1 MFVNNPGSMTLIID
15 SMEGTT
21 KYSDSPHS
29 RITRY
34 YLACLAADD
43 DSGLSLVRRDDSPD
57 YTVANASTLEEVL
70 SEELPSP
77 NASRSDHRQRF
88 IGYLTFVGPSAGG
101 LGGVRVEPIL
111 LFEVSDD
118 GSVDPFPFINPAF
131 VKRYTMGAEG
141 DHIRDTLDL
150 QAEIGLADPDT
161 PSPIVDVVRRLHQ
174 ARSDWPWREPP
185 ETDALGV
192 GPIGRTADGIYNR
205 AVICTVERSQFT
217 RGLENELNELARK
230 SPTEVADTALAAWVD
245 GVPRYTNTATKAPDL
260 LEPLPLNREQ
270 REAVQRALTERLT
283 VITGPPGTGKS
294 QVVTALLINA
304 VVRGQRVLFASKNN
318 RAVDVVEERLNG
330 FGSRPILLRLGSDDH
345 RQRLAEHLDALRGGR
360 ATTDDVGAYK
370 LQTEHHARLLE
381 LLSEHSQRL
390 EYTVALRNQTDRLE
404 REVEKARD
412 TMAAEEFAAI
422 QGIPSPEMDA
432 LCAAGESVQAALV
445 RGDRTAAGV
454 MARLFWPL
462 IGSSRIK
469 ALGVAI
475 DEFRRA
481 LHTHALAELPPL
493 GSQDF
498 QTLAAYARSALMR
511 LKAIVKARDY
521 FAVLAELR
529 KAPPLELIARE
540 TLELRQRIT
549 ANSVDLWRSWV
560 RTQPSRLT
568 EHDRRALADFSAVLR
583 LIVGANEANE
593 RLRADVFSRY
603 YRLFDQ
609 VSGFLPAWAVTAL
622 SARGRLPLASG
633 AFDLLVIDEASQC
646 DIASALPLLYRCKR
660 AVIIGDPMQ
669 LRHISAVPEALD
681 LQKLQAHGLTDDY
694 LSWSYTAHSLYDL
707 ASSLA
712 DAEGVVQLR
721 DHHRSHPDIIGF
733 SNLQF
738 YESTLRIA
746 TRLNSLSPVWEN
758 PPFVR
763 WLNIA
768 GRASR
773 PSGGSLVNEAE
784 ARAVVEEL
792 RKLMQ
797 SSYSGS
803 VGVVTPF
810 REQANSIRRF
820 LASDIALQGWASA
833 HDCIMET
840 AHRYQGDERDA
851 IIFSPVISRGTPDS
865 SLRFLSKNGHLFNVA
880 ITRARATL
888 IVVGDKT
895 AAKRSEVRYLADF
908 ADYVDRANGSHA
920 EAAGLPVRGLSMAS
934 PCAGY
939 PPVHNSDQVS
949 EWECIL
955 YRALC
960 ASGLQPLPQYTVDRY
975 DLDLALF
982 AEGRKGEERR
992 LDIEVDGQ
1000 RYHQDWDGE
1009 LIRSDQ
1015 LRNERLI
1022 ELGWDVMRF
1031 WVYEVR
1037 DNLDDCVARVKEW
1050 ITGAMPGG

>member
-1 MFVNNPGSMTLIID
+1 
-15 SMEGTT
+15 MEETT
-21 KYSDSPHS
+21 KHSDSPHS
-29 RITRY
+29 RIARY

-43 DSGLSLVRRDDSPD
+43 DNGLSFFRRDDSPD
-57 YTVANASTLEEVL
+57 YTVANARTLTEVL
-70 SEELPSP
+70 SKGFPSP
-77 NASRSDHRQRF
+77 SAGRSDHRQQF
-88 IGYLTFVGPSAGG
+88 IGYLTFVGSPAGG
-101 LGGVRVEPIL
+101 PGSVRVEPIL

-131 VKRYTMGAEG
+131 IKRFAMGG
-141 DHIRDTLDL
+141 DRDHLKDTLNL
-150 QAEIGLADPDT
+150 QTEIGLADPYT
-161 PSPIVDVVRRLHQ
+161 PPLITDVVRHLHE
-174 ARSDWPWREPP
+174 ARPDWPWQEPP
-185 ETDALGV
+185 ETDALGI
-192 GPIGRTADGIYNR
+192 GPFGRAAFGIYNR
-205 AVICTVERSQFT
+205 AINCSVGQSQFT
-217 RGLENELNELARK
+217 RGLENELDALARK
-230 SPTEVADTALAAWVD
+230 SPTEVADTALGAWVN
-245 GVPRYTNTATKAPDL
+245 GAPHCTNPETNPPDL

-304 VVRGQRVLFASKNN
+304 VVHGQRVLFASKNN
-318 RAVDVVEERLNG
+318 KAVDVVEDRLNG
-330 FGSRPILLRLGSDDH
+330 FGSRPVLLRLGSDDH

-360 ATTDDVGAYK
+360 ATADDLGAYK
-370 LQTEHHARLLE
+370 QQTEHHARLLE
-381 LLSEHSQRL
+381 VLSENSQRL
-390 EYTVALRNQTDRLE
+390 ERTVALRNQTDRLE
-404 REVEKARD
+404 RDADEARD
-412 TMAAEEFAAI
+412 TMASEEFAAV
-422 QGIPSPEMDA
+422 QGVSTEEMSA
-432 LCAAGESVQAALV
+432 LCAAGAAVQVALT
-445 RGDRTAAGV
+445 RGDRAVAGV
-454 MARLFWPL
+454 IVQLFWPL
-462 IGSSRIK
+462 VGPSRIE
-469 ALGVAI
+469 ALGASI
-475 DEFRRA
+475 EELRRA
-481 LHTHALAELPPL
+481 LRAHSLAELPPL

-498 QTLAAYARSALMR
+498 LTLAAYARSALER
-511 LKAIVKARDY
+511 LDAIARAHDY
-521 FAVLAELR
+521 FSVLAELQE
-529 KAPPLELIARE
+529 AFPLEFNARE
-540 TLELRQRIT
+540 TLELRQQIT
-549 ANSVDLWRSWV
+549 ANSIDLWRSWV

-568 EHDRRALADFSAVLR
+568 EHDRRALGDFSAVLR
-583 LIVGANEANE
+583 LIVGANQASQP
-593 RLRADVFSRY
+593 LRADVFSRY

-609 VSGFLPAWAVTAL
+609 VSDFLPAWAVTAL
-622 SARGRLPLASG
+622 SARSRLPLAPG

-669 LRHISAVPEALD
+669 LRHISAMPKALD
-681 LQKLQAHGLTDDY
+681 LQKLQTHGLADGY

-707 ASSLA
+707 ASSLTH
-712 DAEGVVQLR
+712 AEGVVQLR

-733 SNLQF
+733 SNRHF

-746 TRLNSLSPVWEN
+746 TKLNGLSPVWKD

-763 WLNIA
+763 WLDIA

-773 PSGGSLVNEAE
+773 PSGGSLFNEAE
-784 ARAVVEEL
+784 ARAVVDEL

-810 REQANSIRRF
+810 REQANRIRRF
-820 LASDIALQGWASA
+820 LASDNALQEWANA
-833 HDCIMET
+833 HGCIMET
-840 AHRYQGDERDA
+840 VHRYQGDERDA
-851 IIFSPVISRGTPDS
+851 IIFSPVISHGTPDS
-865 SLRFLSKNGHLFNVA
+865 SLRFLGTNGHLFNVA

-895 AAKRSEVRYLADF
+895 AAKNSGVRYLVDF
-908 ADYVDRANGSHA
+908 ADYVDRANDSHA
-920 EAAGLPVRGLSMAS
+920 AAADLPAQALSMTS

-939 PPVHNSDQVS
+939 PPVRNPHQVS

-982 AEGRKGEERR
+982 AEGREGEERR

-1009 LIRSDQ
+1009 LVRSDQ

-1037 DNLDDCVARVKEW
+1037 DSLDDCVARVKAW
-1050 ITGAMPGG
+1050 TTGATPGR

>member
-1 MFVNNPGSMTLIID
+1 MQAD
-15 SMEGTT
+15 A
-21 KYSDSPHS
+21 PHS
-29 RITRY
+29 RIARY

-43 DSGLSLVRRDDSPD
+43 NNGVSLVRRDDSPD
-57 YTVANASTLEEVL
+57 YNVPDASTLAEVL
-70 SEELPSP
+70 SAELSRPSVG
-77 NASRSDHRQRF
+77 RSDRRQWF
-88 IGYLTFVGPSAGG
+88 IGYLAYVGPLAGRPSD
-101 LGGVRVEPIL
+101 VRVEPIL

-141 DHIRDTLDL
+141 DHIRETLDL

-161 PSPIVDVVRRLHQ
+161 PSPIADVVRHLHE
-174 ARSDWPWREPP
+174 AHPDWPWREPP
-185 ETDALGV
+185 EPGALGV
-192 GPIGRTADGIYNR
+192 GPIGRAAPGIYNR
-205 AVICTVERSQFT
+205 AIICAVERSQFT
-217 RGLENELNELARK
+217 RGLESELDALAKK
-230 SPTEVADTALAAWVD
+230 SPTEVAGTALGAWVD
-245 GVPRYTNTATKAPDL
+245 RVPRYTGTATKAPDL
-260 LEPLPLNREQ
+260 WEPLPLNREQ

-304 VVRGQRVLFASKNN
+304 VVQGQRVLFASKNN
-318 RAVDVVEERLNG
+318 KAVDVVEERLNG
-330 FGSRPILLRLGSDDH
+330 FGSRPVLLRLGSDDH

-360 ATTDDVGAYK
+360 ATADDFDAYK
-370 LQTEHHARLLE
+370 LQTEYHTRLLE

-390 EYTVALRNQTDRLE
+390 ERTVALRNQTDRLE

-422 QGIPSPEMDA
+422 QGIPSQEMDA
-432 LCAAGESVQAALV
+432 LLAAGESVQAALA
-445 RGDRTAAGV
+445 RGDRATAGV
-454 MARLFWPL
+454 IARLFWPL
-462 IGSSRIK
+462 VGSSRMK
-469 ALGVAI
+469 ALGAAI
-475 DEFRRA
+475 DDFRRA
-481 LHTHALAELPPL
+481 LHAHAFAELPPL

-498 QTLAAYARSALMR
+498 HTLAAYAHSVLARQ
-511 LKAIVKARDY
+511 KATAQARDY
-521 FAVLAELR
+521 FAVLGGLR
-529 KAPPLELIARE
+529 EAPPLELVARE
-540 TLELRQRIT
+540 TLELRRRIT
-549 ANSVDLWRSWV
+549 ANSIDLWCSWV

-568 EHDRRALADFSAVLR
+568 EHDRRALGDFSAVLR
-583 LIVGANEANE
+583 LIVGANKANE
-593 RLRADVFSRY
+593 HLHADVFSRY
-603 YRLFDQ
+603 YKLFDQ
-609 VSGFLPAWAVTAL
+609 VSDFLPAWAVTAL
-622 SARGRLPLASG
+622 SARWRLPLAPG

-646 DIASALPLLYRCKR
+646 DIASALPLLFRCKR
-660 AVIIGDPMQ
+660 VVIIGDPMQ
-669 LRHISAVPEALD
+669 LHHISAVPEALD
-681 LQKLQAHGLTDDY
+681 FQKLEAHSLADEY

-721 DHHRSHPDIIGF
+721 DHHRSHPDIIEF
-733 SNLQF
+733 SNRHF
-738 YESTLRIA
+738 YDSTLRIA
-746 TRLNSLSPVWEN
+746 TKLNSLSPVWEDS
-758 PPFVR
+758 PFVR
-763 WLNIA
+763 WLDIA
-768 GRASR
+768 GQASR
-773 PSGGSLVNEAE
+773 PSGGSLFNETE
-784 ARAVVEEL
+784 AHAVVEEL
-792 RKLMQ
+792 RKLMR

-810 REQANSIRRF
+810 REQANCIQRI

-833 HDCIMET
+833 HGCMIET

-851 IIFSPVISRGTPDS
+851 IIFSPVISRGAPDG
-865 SLRFLSKNGHLFNVA
+865 SLRFLSTNGHLFNVA

-895 AAKRSEVRYLADF
+895 AVKRSDVRYLADF

-920 EAAGLPVRGLSMAS
+920 EAAGLPMRATSMTS

-939 PPVHNSDQVS
+939 PPVHNPDQVS

-960 ASGLQPLPQYTVDRY
+960 ACGLQPLPQYTVDRY

-982 AEGRKGEERR
+982 SEDWKGVERR

-1022 ELGWDVMRF
+1022 ELGWDIMRF

-1050 ITGAMPGG
+1050 TTGSMPGR